1 MQRFVHVSVAILLK
15 LSFRSDLPQSCL
27 LPHAAPCPMVI
38 PPALDQAPDQAGEK
52 SDSDRWSTTADD
64 GEDGPPLQEQPW
76 ETRGE
81 ERYCRPCDTWLHG
94 PLQWT
99 DHLIT
104 RKHIKNKN
112 KFRVAQVLVPHT
124 EAEDRPEPG
133 YTGDRPQPEVEDTPE
148 PEPEQ
153 AHDFPEWVI
162 INVESGPETD
172 PAGEYFP
179 ASITTR

>member
-1 MQRFVHVSVAILLK
+1 MHVSIAILLK
-15 LSFRSDLPQSCL
+15 LSLRSDLPQSCL

-81 ERYCRPCDTWLHG
+81 ERYCRCCDAWLHG
-94 PLQWT
+94 AHQWT

-104 RKHIKNKN
+104 RRHIRNKN
-112 KFRVAQVLVPHT
+112 KFRVDT

-133 YTGDRPQPEVEDTPE
+133 YTGDRPQPEVEDTE
-148 PEPEQ
+148 
-153 AHDFPEWVI
+153 DTPEWVI
-162 INVESGPETD
+162 IDVERGDAPD
-172 PAGEYFP
+172 FD
-179 ASITTR
+179 